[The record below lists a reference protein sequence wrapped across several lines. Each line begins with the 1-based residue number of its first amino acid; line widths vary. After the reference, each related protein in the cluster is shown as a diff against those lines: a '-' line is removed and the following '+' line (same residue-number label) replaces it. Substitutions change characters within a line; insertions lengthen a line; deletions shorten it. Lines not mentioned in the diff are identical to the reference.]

1 MHSVTGCQFQ
11 DNGNRRVWFFR
22 DNSQVVELLSVPLK
36 LRFNYYD
43 ASNRNVLNKGIQA
56 DMRKAIEFGF
66 AQAQNHQRN
75 NQGN

>member
-1 MHSVTGCQFQ
+1 MHSVMGCQFQ

-43 ASNRNVLNKGIQA
+43 ASNRNVLNKAIQA
-56 DMRKAIEFGF
+56 DMRQAIESFKKLRGI
-66 AQAQNHQRN
+66 Q
-75 NQGN
+75 

>member
-43 ASNRNVLNKGIQA
+43 ASNRNVLNDLDPPFPDSFCILS
-56 DMRKAIEFGF
+56 
-66 AQAQNHQRN
+66 
-75 NQGN
+75 

>member
-43 ASNRNVLNKGIQA
+43 ASNRNVLNKGILNRHA
-56 DMRKAIEFGF
+56 FNRHLRVI
-66 AQAQNHQRN
+66 
-75 NQGN
+75 